1 MHAAQELGY
10 DDDWRAALDALP
22 ETAELDPMERLDAW
36 EEEWQRAGAALVALG
51 VPMPDA
57 SPPPAPPATDRATL
71 GAWALRARSATVLEA
86 ARAATPRDVR
96 RLLVAPGLRRGF
108 NRTVAALLRETSV
121 LGAPERRLASAEL
134 ALRDAVAAETDLL
147 LQARMAT
154 PEELMARVSGLT
166 GLSSDEARDLV
177 TAVAED
183 PFEALAAGLA
193 HEGWQGWFAEEGGD
207 PADFLVRAASYGG
220 LAVPLARWAAR
231 GD

>member
-1 MHAAQELGY
+1 
-10 DDDWRAALDALP
+10 
-22 ETAELDPMERLDAW
+22 
-36 EEEWQRAGAALVALG
+36 
-51 VPMPDA
+51 
-57 SPPPAPPATDRATL
+57 
-71 GAWALRARSATVLEA
+71 
-86 ARAATPRDVR
+86 
-96 RLLVAPGLRRGF
+96 
-108 NRTVAALLRETSV
+108 
-121 LGAPERRLASAEL
+121 LASAEL

-154 PEELMARVSGLT
+154 PEELMTRVSGLT

-207 PADFLVRAASYGG
+207 PADFLVRAAAYGG